1 MQARPPQA
9 RPHITAA
16 LVALALV
23 AAASPVVASPKGA
36 VSVDAELVTMHA
48 TRERAIDPRRGK
60 PRTTADP
67 MVGKFPELAR
77 PPYDGFVRFAV
88 LRRGIA
94 ILAPGM
100 AWKTTLPSG
109 RDLLIRIKD
118 PLGGKK
124 KRKADER
131 LGVVASVGTTGTSDF
146 ATVLET
152 DVAPGET
159 FFIPADEYRG
169 GLLVVQVRVLPP

>member
-1 MQARPPQA
+1 MQARPTQA
-9 RPHITAA
+9 RPHIGIVA
-16 LVALALV
+16 ALALV
-23 AAASPVVASPKGA
+23 VTTAPAAAAPKGT

-48 TRERAIDPRRGK
+48 TRQPAIDARRGK
-60 PRTTADP
+60 PRTAPDP
-67 MVGKFPELAR
+67 MVGQYPALAR
-77 PPYDGFVRFAV
+77 PPFDGYARFAV
-88 LRRGIA
+88 IRRGVA

-124 KRKADER
+124 KKKADER
-131 LGVVASVGTTGTSDF
+131 LGVVASVGTTGTTSF
-146 ATVLET
+146 TTVLET

-159 FFIPADEYRG
+159 FFIPADKYRG